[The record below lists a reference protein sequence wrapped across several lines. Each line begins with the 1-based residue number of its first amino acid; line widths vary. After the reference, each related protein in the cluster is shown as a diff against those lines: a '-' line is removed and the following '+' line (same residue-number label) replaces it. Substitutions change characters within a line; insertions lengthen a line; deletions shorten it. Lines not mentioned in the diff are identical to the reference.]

1 MTNREAIDML
11 EEMQHDAFINCE
23 WNQRDALIMAME
35 ALRWYDEFLKAIEK
49 KRDEYWKSFKVN
61 TKLIPRY
68 PEEYDEW
75 KYRFTC
81 SGAPYVISPSSFCE
95 IRKDLTYDE

>member
-11 EEMQHDAFINCE
+11 EEMQHDAFINND
-23 WNQRDALIMAME
+23 WQQRE
-35 ALRWYDEFLKAIEK
+35 ALCIAIRALYWYDEFLKAMEK

-68 PEEYDEW
+68 DEW

-81 SGAPYVISPSSFCE
+81 GGAPYVISPSSFCE

>member
-1 MTNREAIDML
+1 MTIKEAIDML
-11 EEMQHDAFINCE
+11 EEMQHDAFINND
-23 WNQRDALIMAME
+23 WQQRE
-35 ALRWYDEFLKAIEK
+35 ALCIAIRALYWYDEFLKAMEK
-49 KRDEYWKSFKVN
+49 KQDEYWKSFKVN
-61 TKLIPRY
+61 TKLILRY

-81 SGAPYVISPSSFCE
+81 GGAPYVISPSSFCE